1 MLGVEEDCIVSITSD
16 WASADL
22 AQVLAAGRASVL
34 VPASGGSGSAV
45 AAAGTTAVASA
56 GVAIATPVAELL
68 IEEGADTEECVL
80 CRREQENV
88 GKPVDSCGA
97 ARGH

>member
-1 MLGVEEDCIVSITSD
+1 MLGVEEDCSVSITSD

-45 AAAGTTAVASA
+45 AAAGTTAVAAAGVVSSLLLPSWSLPSSSA
-56 GVAIATPVAELL
+56 GRRGLTP
-68 IEEGADTEECVL
+68 GAL
-80 CRREQENV
+80 QAFSFSW
-88 GKPVDSCGA
+88 SCWPGA
-97 ARGH
+97 GDP